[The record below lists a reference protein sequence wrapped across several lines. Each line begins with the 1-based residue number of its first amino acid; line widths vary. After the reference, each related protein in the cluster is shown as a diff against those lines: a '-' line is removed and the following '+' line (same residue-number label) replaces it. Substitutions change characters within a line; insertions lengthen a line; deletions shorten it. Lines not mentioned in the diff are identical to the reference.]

1 MKIIKTSRCI
11 KGATGDI
18 ELNRTQYLEELKSG
32 VMKEVSSEVD
42 DLTFRTTRS
51 SLIVYVV
58 WMDKTM
64 GFEVPFEDLS
74 FEQEG
79 LEVDISY
86 ISNTIIDEIERSLDE
101 R

>member
-11 KGATGDI
+11 KGATEDI
-18 ELNRTQYLEELKSG
+18 ELDRTQYLEELKSG

-51 SLIVYVV
+51 SLTVYVV

-79 LEVDISY
+79 LEIDISY